1 MRNRTPLILTA
12 IVLLFC
18 LVSCSNDNMIV
29 SEQVHILSNISRAT
43 VNSETTAPL
52 PDGTTIRMM
61 LYQPGTRNY
70 YRSGLYRYSTG
81 NNYLESVT
89 IDGSG
94 NVITDPLKGING
106 IVGTYGMI
114 AISPGV
120 EMLTFNEGTERPSA
134 AIITCPN
141 HQDSNGNDDGAV
153 WANLWEQ
160 QTLGEYN
167 IIRIN
172 SPQGEIRSK
181 VRFEIRKDPNLEGD
195 ISNIQLKLKGAGTGK
210 TDEQLY
216 YYPQLRQCAVPSG
229 VEDVMP
235 LSVSGATDTDGST
248 FYKSETK
255 YILSG
260 IYAPKEITAKIL
272 GATLDNQNILDKQ
285 YLTLSMDFQ
294 QGNRAVSAEMMLNAD
309 ADAVLAEL
317 KPQREY
323 VYKILVASTYI
334 NITLDIYG
342 QTHNWNNPTNNGT
355 IDIGGADKT
364 FNIGTFT
371 INNWKDPSN
380 NEEQE
385 I

>member
-1 MRNRTPLILTA
+1 MLLSLTTA
-12 IVLLFC
+12 VLLFC

-29 SEQVHILSNISRAT
+29 SEQVHILSTISRAT

-70 YRSGLYRYSTG
+70 YRSGMYRYSTG
-81 NNYLESVT
+81 KNYLEAVS
-89 IDGSG
+89 IDESG
-94 NVITDPLKGING
+94 NVNADPSKGING

-114 AISPGV
+114 AISPGA
-120 EMLTFNEGTERPSA
+120 EMITFDEGTERTSA

-141 HQDSNGNDDGAV
+141 HKDSNGNDDGAV

-160 QTLGEYN
+160 QVLGEYN

-172 SPQGEIRSK
+172 SPQEEIRSK

-195 ISNIQLKLKGAGTGK
+195 ITNIQLKLKGAGTGK

-216 YYPQLRQCAVPSG
+216 YYPQLRQCTVPSG
-229 VEDVMP
+229 VEDVMQFP
-235 LSVSGATDTDGST
+235 VSGATDTDGST
-248 FYKSETK
+248 FYKSEPK

-260 IYAPKEITAKIL
+260 IYAPKEVAAKIL
-272 GATLDNQNILDKQ
+272 GATLDNQNILNKQ

-294 QGNRAVSAEMMLNAD
+294 QGNRAVSAGMMLNAD

-317 KPQREY
+317 KPQTEY
-323 VYKILVASTYI
+323 VYKIVVASTYI
-334 NITLDIYG
+334 NITLDIYNS
-342 QTHNWNNPTNNGT
+342 TNNWNVPTNNGT

>member
-1 MRNRTPLILTA
+1 MRKTILLSLTTA
-12 IVLLFC
+12 VLLFC
-18 LVSCSNDNMIV
+18 LDSCSNDNVVVPKQTHIS
-29 SEQVHILSNISRAT
+29 SEISR
-43 VNSETTAPL
+43 VSISSGTTEQL

-70 YRSGLYRYSTG
+70 YRSGMYRYLTSK
-81 NNYLESVT
+81 NYLEAVS
-89 IDGSG
+89 IDESG

-141 HQDSNGNDDGAV
+141 HQDRNGNDDGAV
-153 WANLWEQ
+153 WATLWEQ
-160 QTLGEYN
+160 QVLGEYD
-167 IIRIN
+167 IIRMD
-172 SPQGEIRSK
+172 SSQEEIRSK
-181 VRFEIRKDPNLEGD
+181 VRFEIRKDPNLEED
-195 ISNIQLKLKGAGTGK
+195 ITNIQLKLKGAGTGT
-210 TDEQLY
+210 TDEKLY

-229 VEDVMP
+229 VEDVMQFP
-235 LSVSGATDTDGST
+235 VSGATDTDGST

-260 IYAPKEITAKIL
+260 IYAPKEVAAKIL
-272 GATLDNQNILDKQ
+272 GTTFENPNLLDKT
-285 YLTLSMDFQ
+285 YLTLFMDFQ

-317 KPQREY
+317 KSQREY

-380 NEEQE
+380 NHEQE

>member
-1 MRNRTPLILTA
+1 MLLSLTTA
-12 IVLLFC
+12 VLLFC
-18 LVSCSNDNMIV
+18 LVSCSNENMIV
-29 SEQVHILSNISRAT
+29 SKQVQIFSGISRANA
-43 VNSETTAPL
+43 NSEATAPL
-52 PDGTTIRMM
+52 PDGTTIRIM

-70 YRSGLYRYSTG
+70 YRSGMYRYLTSK
-81 NNYLESVT
+81 NYLEAVS
-89 IDGSG
+89 IDESG
-94 NVITDPLKGING
+94 NVNVDPSKGING

-114 AISPGV
+114 AISPGS
-120 EMLTFNEGTERPSA
+120 EMVTFDEGTERPSA
-134 AIITCPN
+134 AIIACPN
-141 HQDSNGNDDGAV
+141 RQDGNDDGAI
-153 WANLWEQ
+153 WATLWEQ
-160 QTLGEYN
+160 HILGEYD
-167 IIRIN
+167 IIRMN
-172 SPQGEIRSK
+172 SSQEEIRSK
-181 VRFEIRKDPNLEGD
+181 VRFEIRKDPNLEED
-195 ISNIQLKLKGAGTGK
+195 IKNIQLKLKGAGTGN

-235 LSVSGATDTDGST
+235 LSVYGVPDTDGST
-248 FYKSETK
+248 FYKSEPK

-260 IYAPKEITAKIL
+260 IYAPKEVAAKIL
-272 GATLDNQNILDKQ
+272 GVSLDNQNILNKQ

-334 NITLDIYG
+334 NIKLDIYG

-364 FNIGTFT
+364 FNIGTFK

>member
-1 MRNRTPLILTA
+1 MLLSLTTA
-12 IVLLFC
+12 VLLFC

-29 SEQVHILSNISRAT
+29 SEQVHILSTISRAT

-70 YRSGLYRYSTG
+70 YRSGMYRYSTG
-81 NNYLESVT
+81 KNYLEAVS
-89 IDGSG
+89 IDESG
-94 NVITDPLKGING
+94 NVIADPLKGING

-114 AISPGV
+114 AISPGS
-120 EMLTFNEGTERPSA
+120 EMVTFNEGTERTSA

-141 HQDSNGNDDGAV
+141 HKDSNGNDDGAV
-153 WANLWEQ
+153 WATLWEQ
-160 QTLGEYN
+160 HILGEYD
-167 IIRIN
+167 IIRMN
-172 SPQGEIRSK
+172 SSQEEIRSK

-195 ISNIQLKLKGAGTGK
+195 IKNIQLKLKGAGTGT

-235 LSVSGATDTDGST
+235 FSVSEEPDTDGST
-248 FYKSETK
+248 FYKSKTK

-260 IYAPKEITAKIL
+260 IYAPKEVAAKIL
-272 GATLDNQNILDKQ
+272 GTTFENPNLLDKT

-334 NITLDIYG
+334 NIKLDIYD

-380 NEEQE
+380 NDEQE

>member
-1 MRNRTPLILTA
+1 MLLSLTTA
-12 IVLLFC
+12 VLLFC

-29 SEQVHILSNISRAT
+29 SEQVHILSTISRAT

-70 YRSGLYRYSTG
+70 YRSGMYRYSTG
-81 NNYLESVT
+81 KNYLEAVS
-89 IDGSG
+89 IDESG
-94 NVITDPLKGING
+94 NVIADPSKGING

-114 AISPGV
+114 AISPGS
-120 EMLTFNEGTERPSA
+120 EMVTFNEGTERTSA

-141 HQDSNGNDDGAV
+141 HKDSNGNDDGAV
-153 WANLWEQ
+153 WATLWEQ
-160 QTLGEYN
+160 HILGEYD
-167 IIRIN
+167 IIRMN
-172 SPQGEIRSK
+172 SSQEEIRSK
-181 VRFEIRKDPNLEGD
+181 VRFEIRKDPNLEED
-195 ISNIQLKLKGAGTGK
+195 ITNIQLKLKGAGTET
-210 TDEQLY
+210 TDEKLY

-235 LSVSGATDTDGST
+235 LSVYGVPDTDGST
-248 FYKSETK
+248 FYKSEPK

-260 IYAPKEITAKIL
+260 IYAPKEVAAKIL
-272 GATLDNQNILDKQ
+272 GVTLDNQNILNKQ

-334 NITLDIYG
+334 NIKLDIYD
-342 QTHNWNNPTNNGT
+342 QTHNWNDPTNNGT

-380 NEEQE
+380 NDEQE

>member
-1 MRNRTPLILTA
+1 MRNVTLLILTA
-12 IVLLFC
+12 VVVLFC
-18 LVSCSNDNMIV
+18 HASCSNDNVVV
-29 SEQVHILSNISRAT
+29 SEQVQIFSGISRANA
-43 VNSETTAPL
+43 NSEATAPL

-70 YRSGLYRYSTG
+70 YRSGMYRYLTSK
-81 NNYLESVT
+81 NYLEAVS
-89 IDGSG
+89 IDESG
-94 NVITDPLKGING
+94 NVNADPSKGING

-141 HQDSNGNDDGAV
+141 HQDSNGNDDGAI
-153 WANLWEQ
+153 WATLWEQ
-160 QTLGEYN
+160 QVLGEYN

-172 SPQGEIRSK
+172 SPQEEIRSK
-181 VRFEIRKDPNLEGD
+181 VRFEIRKDPNLEED

-235 LSVSGATDTDGST
+235 LSVSEEPDTDGST
-248 FYKSETK
+248 FYKSKTK

-260 IYAPKEITAKIL
+260 IYAPKEVAAKIL
-272 GATLDNQNILDKQ
+272 GTTFENPNMLDKT
-285 YLTLSMDFQ
+285 YLTLFMDFQ

-309 ADAVLAEL
+309 AEAVLAEL
-317 KPQREY
+317 KPQTEY
-323 VYKILVASTYI
+323 VYKVLVASTYI
-334 NITLDIYG
+334 NITLDIYNS
-342 QTHNWNNPTNNGT
+342 TNNWNNPTGNGT

-380 NEEQE
+380 KNEQE

>member
-1 MRNRTPLILTA
+1 MRKRILLSLTTA
-12 IVLLFC
+12 VLLFC
-18 LVSCSNDNMIV
+18 LASCSNDNV
-29 SEQVHILSNISRAT
+29 VVPNQTHISPEISR
-43 VNSETTAPL
+43 VSISSGTTEKL
-52 PDGTTIRMM
+52 PDGTTIRIM

-70 YRSGLYRYSTG
+70 YRSGMYRYLTSK
-81 NNYLESVT
+81 NYLEAVS
-89 IDGSG
+89 IDESG
-94 NVITDPLKGING
+94 NVNADLSKGING

-120 EMLTFNEGTERPSA
+120 EMQTFNEGTERPSA
-134 AIITCPN
+134 AIIACPN
-141 HQDSNGNDDGAV
+141 RQDGNDDGAI
-153 WANLWEQ
+153 WATLWEQ
-160 QTLGEYN
+160 HILGEYD
-167 IIRIN
+167 IIRMN
-172 SPQGEIRSK
+172 SSQEEIRSK

-195 ISNIQLKLKGAGTGK
+195 IKNIQLKLKGAGTGK

-235 LSVSGATDTDGST
+235 LSVYGVPDTDGST
-248 FYKSETK
+248 FYKSEPK

-260 IYAPKEITAKIL
+260 IYAPKEVAAKIL
-272 GATLDNQNILDKQ
+272 GVTLDNQNILNKQ

-317 KPQREY
+317 KSQREY
-323 VYKILVASTYI
+323 VYKIVVASTYI
-334 NITLDIYG
+334 NIKLDIYD

>member
-1 MRNRTPLILTA
+1 MLLSLTTA
-12 IVLLFC
+12 VLLFC

-29 SEQVHILSNISRAT
+29 SEQVHILSTISRAT

-70 YRSGLYRYSTG
+70 YRSGMYRYLTSK
-81 NNYLESVT
+81 NYLEAVS
-89 IDGSG
+89 IDESG
-94 NVITDPLKGING
+94 NVNADLSKGING

-120 EMLTFNEGTERPSA
+120 EMQTFNEGTERPSA

-141 HQDSNGNDDGAV
+141 HKDSNDNDDGAV
-153 WANLWEQ
+153 WATLWEQ
-160 QTLGEYN
+160 HILGEYD
-167 IIRIN
+167 IIRMN
-172 SPQGEIRSK
+172 SSQEEIRSK

-195 ISNIQLKLKGAGTGK
+195 IKNIQLKLKGAGTGT

-235 LSVSGATDTDGST
+235 FSVSEEPDTDGST
-248 FYKSETK
+248 FYKSEPK

-260 IYAPKEITAKIL
+260 IYAPKEVAAKIL
-272 GATLDNQNILDKQ
+272 GVTLDNQNILNKQ

-294 QGNRAVSAEMMLNAD
+294 QGNRAVSAGMMLNAD

-317 KPQREY
+317 KSQREY
-323 VYKILVASTYI
+323 VYKIVVASTYI
-334 NITLDIYG
+334 NIKLDIYD

>member
-1 MRNRTPLILTA
+1 MRKRILLSLTTA
-12 IVLLFC
+12 GLLFC

-29 SEQVHILSNISRAT
+29 SEQVHILSTISRAT

-61 LYQPGTRNY
+61 LYQPGTHNY
-70 YRSGLYRYSTG
+70 YRSGMYRYLTSK
-81 NNYLESVT
+81 NYLEAVS
-89 IDGSG
+89 IDESG
-94 NVITDPLKGING
+94 NVNPDPLKGING

-141 HQDSNGNDDGAV
+141 HKDSNDNDDGAV
-153 WANLWEQ
+153 WATLWEQ
-160 QTLGEYN
+160 QVLGEYN
-167 IIRIN
+167 IIRMN
-172 SPQGEIRSK
+172 SSQEEIRSK
-181 VRFEIRKDPNLEGD
+181 VRFEIRKDPNLEED

-235 LSVSGATDTDGST
+235 LSVSEEPDTDGST

-260 IYAPKEITAKIL
+260 IYAPKEVAAKIL
-272 GATLDNQNILDKQ
+272 GTTFENPNVLDKT
-285 YLTLSMDFQ
+285 YLTLFMDFQ

-334 NITLDIYG
+334 NIKLDIYD

>member
-1 MRNRTPLILTA
+1 MLLSLTTA
-12 IVLLFC
+12 VLLFC

-29 SEQVHILSNISRAT
+29 SEQVHILSTISRAT

-70 YRSGLYRYSTG
+70 YRSGMYRYSTG
-81 NNYLESVT
+81 KNYLEAVS
-89 IDGSG
+89 IDESG
-94 NVITDPLKGING
+94 NVIADPLKGING

-114 AISPGV
+114 AISPGS
-120 EMLTFNEGTERPSA
+120 EMVTFNEGTERTSA

-141 HQDSNGNDDGAV
+141 HKDSNGNDDGAV
-153 WANLWEQ
+153 WATLWEQ
-160 QTLGEYN
+160 HILGEYD
-167 IIRIN
+167 IIRMN
-172 SPQGEIRSK
+172 SSQEEIRSK

-195 ISNIQLKLKGAGTGK
+195 IKNIQLKLKGAGTGT

-235 LSVSGATDTDGST
+235 FSVSEEPDTDGST
-248 FYKSETK
+248 FYKSKTK

-260 IYAPKEITAKIL
+260 IYAPKEVAAKIL
-272 GATLDNQNILDKQ
+272 GTTFENPNLLDKT
-285 YLTLSMDFQ
+285 YLTLFMDFQ

-334 NITLDIYG
+334 NITLDIYNS
-342 QTHNWNNPTNNGT
+342 TNNWNDPTNNGT

-380 NEEQE
+380 NDEQE

>member
-1 MRNRTPLILTA
+1 MLLSLTTA
-12 IVLLFC
+12 VLLFC
-18 LVSCSNDNMIV
+18 LVSCSNENMIV
-29 SEQVHILSNISRAT
+29 SKQVQIFSGISRANA
-43 VNSETTAPL
+43 NSEATAPL

-70 YRSGLYRYSTG
+70 YRSGMYRYLTSK
-81 NNYLESVT
+81 NYLEAVS
-89 IDGSG
+89 IDESG
-94 NVITDPLKGING
+94 NVIADPLKGING
-106 IVGTYGMI
+106 IVGTYGII

-120 EMLTFNEGTERPSA
+120 EMVTFNEGTERTSA

-141 HQDSNGNDDGAV
+141 HQDSKGNDDGAV

-160 QTLGEYN
+160 QVLGEYN

-172 SPQGEIRSK
+172 SPQEEIRSK

-195 ISNIQLKLKGAGTGK
+195 ISNIQLKLKGAGTGN

-229 VEDVMP
+229 VEDVMQ
-235 LSVSGATDTDGST
+235 LSVYGVPDTDGST
-248 FYKSETK
+248 FYKSDPK
-255 YILSG
+255 YMLSG
-260 IYAPKEITAKIL
+260 IYAPKEVAAKIL
-272 GATLDNQNILDKQ
+272 GVTLDNQNILNKQ

-334 NITLDIYG
+334 NIKLDIYD

>member
-1 MRNRTPLILTA
+1 MLLSLTTA
-12 IVLLFC
+12 VLLFC

-29 SEQVHILSNISRAT
+29 SEQVNILSTISRAT

-70 YRSGLYRYSTG
+70 YRSGMYRYLTSK
-81 NNYLESVT
+81 NYLEAVS
-89 IDGSG
+89 IDESG
-94 NVITDPLKGING
+94 NVNPDPLKGING

-141 HQDSNGNDDGAV
+141 HQSNGNDDGAV
-153 WANLWEQ
+153 WATLWEQ
-160 QTLGEYN
+160 QVLGEYN

-172 SPQGEIRSK
+172 SPQEEIRSK
-181 VRFEIRKDPNLEGD
+181 VRFEIRKDPNLEED

-235 LSVSGATDTDGST
+235 LSVSEEPDTDGST

-260 IYAPKEITAKIL
+260 IYAPKEVAAKIL
-272 GATLDNQNILDKQ
+272 GTTFENPNVLDKT
-285 YLTLSMDFQ
+285 YLTLFMDFQ

-317 KPQREY
+317 KPQTEY

-334 NITLDIYG
+334 NITLDIYNS
-342 QTHNWNNPTNNGT
+342 TNNWNNPTGNGT

-364 FNIGTFT
+364 FNIGTFS

-380 NEEQE
+380 NNEQK

>member
-1 MRNRTPLILTA
+1 MRKRILLSLTTA
-12 IVLLFC
+12 VLLFC
-18 LVSCSNDNMIV
+18 LASCSNDNV
-29 SEQVHILSNISRAT
+29 VVPNQTHISPEISR
-43 VNSETTAPL
+43 VSISSGTTEQL

-70 YRSGLYRYSTG
+70 YRSGMYRYLTSK
-81 NNYLESVT
+81 NYLEAVS
-89 IDGSG
+89 IDESG
-94 NVITDPLKGING
+94 NVNADPSKGING

-114 AISPGV
+114 AISPGA
-120 EMLTFNEGTERPSA
+120 EMITFDEGTERTSA

-141 HQDSNGNDDGAV
+141 HKDSNGNDDGAV

-160 QTLGEYN
+160 QVLGEYN

-172 SPQGEIRSK
+172 SPQEEIRSK

-195 ISNIQLKLKGAGTGK
+195 ITNIQLKLKGAGTGK

-216 YYPQLRQCAVPSG
+216 YYPQLRQCTVPSG
-229 VEDVMP
+229 VEDVMQFP
-235 LSVSGATDTDGST
+235 VSGATDTDGST

-334 NITLDIYG
+334 NITLDIYNS
-342 QTHNWNNPTNNGT
+342 TNNWNDPTNNGT